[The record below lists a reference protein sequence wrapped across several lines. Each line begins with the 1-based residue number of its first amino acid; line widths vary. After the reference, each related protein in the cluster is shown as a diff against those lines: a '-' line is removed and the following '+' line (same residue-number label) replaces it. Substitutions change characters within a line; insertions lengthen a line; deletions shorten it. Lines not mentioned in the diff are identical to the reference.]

1 MIARVASALWT
12 RSPAELVAGLRR
24 RVARKPHQVAADPD
38 GYHQWL
44 LDEVYL
50 FIQQSY
56 PGDALPREKF
66 MSLMKQYGHSGWLR
80 PTNRY
85 LGDLWYLFAPDFQR
99 RLDEYYRYQD
109 LNLTMTLISYAANG
123 ELLRANYE
131 RPYQVASERLGRFS
145 VLELGAGIP
154 HGLLH
159 GVRANGAGFCTQ
171 LTSVD
176 IKGFPA
182 AFVGSFCE
190 RHQIRHHWI
199 PATAGKSATLDDAGP
214 FDFVFA
220 KDVFEHLVDPQ
231 VALDRLLARTS
242 SRAVLALDLEDKGDV
257 VYQHVSPHLAPLSA
271 RVAQAGFATLEQTG
285 NVTIFARN

>member
-1 MIARVASALWT
+1 
-12 RSPAELVAGLRR
+12 VAGFRR
-24 RVARKPHQVAADPD
+24 RVARKPHQASAEPD
-38 GYHQWL
+38 GYRQWL
-44 LDEVYL
+44 LDELYV
-50 FIQQSY
+50 FVQQSY

-66 MSLMKQYGHSGWLR
+66 MALMKEYGHSGWLR

-99 RLDEYYRYQD
+99 RLEEYYRYQD
-109 LNLTMTLISYAANG
+109 LNLTMTLFSYAANK

-131 RPYQVASERLGRFS
+131 RPYQIAFERLGRFS

-159 GVRANGAGFCTQ
+159 GVRAHGPAFCTQ

-176 IKGFPA
+176 IEGFPA
-182 AFVGSFCE
+182 AFVASFCE
-190 RHQIRHHWI
+190 RHRIRHRWI
-199 PATAGKSATLDDAGP
+199 PATAGKSAVLDDAGP

-231 VALDRLLARTS
+231 VALDQLLARTS

-271 RVAQAGFATLEQTG
+271 RVAQAGFTTLEQTG